1 MEHIFW
7 DGFERY
13 LETVQLGK
21 QTLEISEHLVV
32 RECIIAWL
40 FCAQLGFS
48 AYLASFSYVWLLLAS
63 LHTVQNQWERSGWYD
78 HLLYTVYCIHPFCM
92 NFYGHSVESIFLFS
106 QKWSF
111 IHHVSPPLDE
121 TPMKR
126 KILWFLWSNIKVSIL
141 VILGMWEAFAS
152 AVSWQPLL
160 SQRKQGCRKLFGS
173 LINMEKVLLH
183 SSLSRR
189 TWMAAKWEWG
199 SVFFS
204 IGWMLSRRDWKGLP
218 RSLFVWL

>member
-1 MEHIFW
+1 MGEVW
-7 DGFERY
+7 
-13 LETVQLGK
+13 
-21 QTLEISEHLVV
+21 VV
-32 RECIIAWL
+32 WP
-40 FCAQLGFS
+40 
-48 AYLASFSYVWLLLAS
+48 SFIYS
-63 LHTVQNQWERSGWYD
+63 
-78 HLLYTVYCIHPFCM
+78 LLYSPL

-111 IHHVSPPLDE
+111 IHHVSPPLDD

-126 KILWFLWSNIKVSIL
+126 KILWFLWSNIKVSIS

-189 TWMAAKWEWG
+189 TWIAAKWEWG
-199 SVFFS
+199 SVGSGKVCPVPFLCDFS
-204 IGWMLSRRDWKGLP
+204 QWPFQAMR
-218 RSLFVWL
+218 VC